1 MIKSVSHEAV
11 PTMQGGWQNGLGID
25 GQGVRGVE
33 VGEGVRFYVAGARTV
48 GGSEVEVVEE

>member
-11 PTMQGGWQNGLGID
+11 PAIQGGWQNGLGIG

-48 GGSEVEVVEE
+48 GESEVEVVEE